1 MNNLLTNLTGLVT
14 PDFVTAGIISVS
26 AFFSGVFSGVFLGAK
41 MENTYQKNRK
51 ESRRKQREDFLKQ
64 ISEQQGMDKER
75 FINNDVPAIHRR
87 QPETMRTKPE
97 SKTEISF
104 ESEPE
109 TGFAFLTTR
118 MIQTEKSEKSDQGN
132 KVVPLTK
139 KQFIDL
145 AA

>member
-1 MNNLLTNLTGLVT
+1 MNNLMTNLTGLAT
-14 PDFVTAGIISVS
+14 PDLITAGIISVS
-26 AFFSGVFSGVFLGAK
+26 AFFSGVFVGAK
-41 MENTYQKNRK
+41 MENNYQKNNQKNRK
-51 ESRRKQREDFLKQ
+51 NSLRRQREEFLKQ
-64 ISEQQGMDKER
+64 VSEQKSMDQER

-87 QPETMRTKPE
+87 QPETIRTKTE

-118 MIQTEKSEKSDQGN
+118 MIQTEKSDQGN
-132 KVVPLTK
+132 KVAPLTK

>member
-1 MNNLLTNLTGLVT
+1 MNNLMTNLTGITT
-14 PDFVTAGIISVS
+14 PDLITTGIISVS

-64 ISEQQGMDKER
+64 ISEQQGMDQER

-87 QPETMRTKPE
+87 QPE

-118 MIQTEKSEKSDQGN
+118 MIQTGQSEQGN

-139 KQFIDL
+139 KQFIDI

>member
-1 MNNLLTNLTGLVT
+1 MNNLMTNLTGTVT
-14 PDFVTAGIISVS
+14 PDIITAGIISVS
-26 AFFSGVFSGVFLGAK
+26 AFFSGVFSGVFIGAK

-75 FINNDVPAIHRR
+75 FEGNDVPAVQRR
-87 QPETMRTKPE
+87 Q
-97 SKTEISF
+97 TEISF

-118 MIQTEKSEKSDQGN
+118 MIQTEQPEQGN

-139 KQFIDL
+139 KQFIDM